1 MRFAEPRLREVELPG
16 HAEAVVEPAELAAEA
31 VAAERHE
38 RGATFG
44 ERGGEDSRGLAA
56 LYKQINAPVG
66 QLSLDS
72 VKFATNATLSTS
84 SGDATYIDYFLASM
98 KRLEDK
104 HHRRLVHMLD
114 VHWYPEAK
122 GAKRITEKDVSPK
135 TVEAR
140 LQAPRSLWDPTYVEK
155 SWIAHLFQTDVG
167 QPVFDLLDAQYWQHR
182 IDYFQ
187 EEYGDLVRGHNA
199 EGTAVVLHGYDWL
212 IPTGDGVTFD
222 GFWKGKPWVRP
233 AMLDA
238 NIIDVGRQNAL
249 GKKIVEDFNDLV
261 IAPLADGARFPDGR
275 LKVTYVNC
283 RDAVKPAS
291 EWANELHPTPT
302 GFKEVA
308 ARFVPLLPDLL
319 P

>member
-1 MRFAEPRLREVELPG
+1 MPTDPAVQAARDLMFVRKRKMGLPAAFSIGDSWFDYPIYDNVIDLVDSMDFFAIK
-16 HAEAVVEPAELAAEA
+16 
-31 VAAERHE
+31 RHE
-38 RGATFG
+38 
-44 ERGGEDSRGLAA
+44 
-56 LYKQINAPVG
+56 
-66 QLSLDS
+66 
-72 VKFATNATLSTS
+72 TS
-84 SGDATYIDYFLASM
+84 G
-98 KRLEDK
+98 
-104 HHRRLVHMLD
+104 
-114 VHWYPEAK
+114 
-122 GAKRITEKDVSPK
+122 
-135 TVEAR
+135 AR
-140 LQAPRSLWDPTYVEK
+140 LQQVVVQISGPKALAPFDAHTLFVSGGGNDIVEK